1 VTGDYAVLIEPYR
14 SELQA
19 HCYRMLGSVQDAED
33 ALQDALTSAWRALPR
48 FEGRS
53 SLRSWLYRIATNA
66 CLKLLERRPRRLLAA
81 EYGPPAQPNDAPAEP
96 LTEVPWLG
104 PYPDVAI
111 GYEQRE
117 SVELAFVAALQHLP
131 AKQRAVLLLRD
142 VLGFSGAEAA
152 DALETTPEAVYSAL
166 QRAHRTVDERL
177 PDQTQQAALA
187 ALGDEG
193 LKRLAERYVRAW
205 ESADVDAV
213 VALLT
218 EDATLTMPPRPTW
231 FSGRDAIRTFLA
243 GFPLG
248 GPGRVRLAPAY
259 ANGQLAFAQWLD
271 GVAHGIQ
278 VLTLRGDRVA
288 EIATFL
294 EAEGLPL
301 FLATPGSTR
310 DP

>member
-14 SELQA
+14 GELQA
-19 HCYRMLGSVQDAED
+19 HCYRMLGSMQDAED

-53 SLRSWLYRIATNA
+53 SLRSWLYKIATNA
-66 CLKLLERRPRRLLAA
+66 CLKLLERRPRKLLAA
-81 EYGPPAQPNDAPAEP
+81 EYGPPAEPHDTPAEP

-104 PYPDVAI
+104 PYPDVAV

-131 AKQRAVLLLRD
+131 AKQRAVLILRD
-142 VLGFSGAEAA
+142 VLGFSGAEVAA
-152 DALETTPEAVYSAL
+152 TLETSPEAVYSAL
-166 QRAHRTVDERL
+166 QRAHRTIDDRL
-177 PDQTQQAALA
+177 PDQTQQAALS

-193 LKRLAERYVRAW
+193 LRHLAERYVRAW

-231 FSGRDAIRTFLA
+231 FSGREAIRTFLA

-248 GPGRVRLAPAY
+248 RSGRVRLEPAR
-259 ANGQLAFAQWLD
+259 ANGQLAFAQYLD
-271 GVAHGIQ
+271 GAAHGLQ
-278 VLTLRGDRVA
+278 VLALRGDRVA

-294 EAEGLPL
+294 EPERVPL
-301 FLATPGSTR
+301 FRATPGSTR
-310 DP
+310 GP

>member
-1 VTGDYAVLIEPYR
+1 MTADYAILVEPYR
-14 SELQA
+14 AELQA

-53 SLRSWLYRIATNA
+53 SLRSWLYKIATNA
-66 CLKLLERRPRRLLAA
+66 CLKLLERRPRKLLAA
-81 EYGPPAQPNDAPAEP
+81 EYGPPAEPHDTPAEP

-104 PYPDVAI
+104 PYPDVAV

-131 AKQRAVLLLRD
+131 AKQRAVLILRD
-142 VLGFSGAEAA
+142 VLGFSGAEVAA
-152 DALETTPEAVYSAL
+152 TLETSPEAVYSAL
-166 QRAHRTVDERL
+166 QRAHRTIDDRL
-177 PDQTQQAALA
+177 PDQTQQAALS

-193 LKRLAERYVRAW
+193 LRHLAERYVRAW

-231 FSGRDAIRTFLA
+231 FSGREAIRTFLA

-248 GPGRVRLAPAY
+248 RSGRVRLEPAR
-259 ANGQLAFAQWLD
+259 ANGQLAFAQYLD
-271 GVAHGIQ
+271 GAAHGLQ
-278 VLTLRGDRVA
+278 VLALRGDRVA

-294 EAEGLPL
+294 EPERLAL
-301 FLATPGSTR
+301 FGATPGTTR
-310 DP
+310 GP